1 MEQQLVAP
9 PEEGEEPKSATE
21 VVADVLGD
29 STKKNMFLQNVGIK
43 TGRPRSNVQNVQ
55 AQLEVEKKA
64 NVELCAK
71 LDDLERRSQE
81 KEQARLRDMEEMH
94 NKQASL
100 EAKLQLILDQQR
112 PVDWINGTCTAS
124 SLVHCYNILFL
135 LYAQC

>member
-1 MEQQLVAP
+1 MEQQLAAP

-21 VVADVLGD
+21 VLADVLDD

-64 NVELCAK
+64 NVELRAK

-81 KEQARLRDMEEMH
+81 KRTSKVKGHGGNAQ
-94 NKQASL
+94 QAS
-100 EAKLQLILDQQR
+100 
-112 PVDWINGTCTAS
+112 
-124 SLVHCYNILFL
+124 
-135 LYAQC
+135 

>member
-1 MEQQLVAP
+1 MEQQLAAP

-21 VVADVLGD
+21 VLADVLDD

-43 TGRPRSNVQNVQ
+43 IRRPRSNVQNVQ
-55 AQLEVEKKA
+55 AQLEVEKLA
-64 NVELCAK
+64 NVELHAK
-71 LDDLERRSQE
+71 VDDLETRAQE

-112 PVDWINGTCTAS
+112 PVD
-124 SLVHCYNILFL
+124 
-135 LYAQC
+135 

>member
-1 MEQQLVAP
+1 MEHQLAAP

-21 VVADVLGD
+21 VVADVLDD

-64 NVELCAK
+64 NVELRAK
-71 LDDLERRSQE
+71 LDDLERRAGD

-112 PVDWINGTCTAS
+112 PVD
-124 SLVHCYNILFL
+124 
-135 LYAQC
+135 